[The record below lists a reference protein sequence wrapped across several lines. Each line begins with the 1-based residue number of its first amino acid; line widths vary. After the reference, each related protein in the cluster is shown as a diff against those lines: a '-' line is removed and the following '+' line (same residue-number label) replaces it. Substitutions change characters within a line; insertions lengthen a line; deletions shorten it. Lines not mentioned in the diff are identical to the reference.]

1 MDTPAA
7 NRLLAPPPRA
17 AYGWATG
24 ICILVTF
31 LALPLRDTFDL
42 ANIVMLYLLAVFLV
56 AIRLGRGPAVLA
68 SLVGTGLFDF
78 FFVPPHLT
86 FAVTDAQYLL
96 TFAVMIAVGL
106 ITAHLVSGIRE
117 QAELTARGE
126 EEARELYGMARALG
140 SALTATQVIEV
151 TRSYLADTRGV
162 EACLYL
168 ADTREVL
175 RRLGSAGHGH
185 EDIEEGFAR
194 SAYADGKVMEV
205 DAFAGTGVAA
215 AYFPLV
221 TPTRIRG
228 VLAVSPGNR
237 DEDAFRAQQPLLGA
251 VASLVALA
259 VERIHYA
266 EAVKDAELEIVAE
279 RLRSSVLSALSHD
292 LRTPLTSLVGL
303 ADSLAR
309 SRSALTDDERESAAA
324 IRDQSRAMS
333 RMLGN
338 LLDMARLQSGRVK
351 LRREWQPLEEVVGAA
366 LRMLGNALADH
377 PLTLSLPAD
386 LPLVAFDAVLM
397 ERVLGNLLENAAKYS
412 PPGAPVELSARVTG
426 DTLSVSVCDRGRG
439 FPSGALESAFELFTR
454 GVPESITP
462 GVGLGLAICKSIV
475 EAHGGVIFAENR
487 EGTGA
492 CVRFTLPL
500 GTPPAFEE
508 EAE

>member
-1 MDTPAA
+1 MDTATPTRLIAPA
-7 NRLLAPPPRA
+7 PRA
-17 AYGWATG
+17 AYGRAALA
-24 ICILVTF
+24 CALVT
-31 LALPLRDTFDL
+31 LVAMPLRETLDL
-42 ANIVMLYLLAVFLV
+42 ANIVMLYLLVVFLT

-68 SLVGTGLFDF
+68 SLLGTGLFDF

-117 QAELTARGE
+117 QAQLKARGE

-140 SALTATQVIEV
+140 SALSLDQVTDV
-151 TRSYLADTRGV
+151 TRRYLADTRGF
-162 EACLYL
+162 EASLYL
-168 ADTREVL
+168 ADKMEAL
-175 RRLGSAGHGH
+175 RRVGAPGHGH
-185 EDIEEGFAR
+185 GDLEAGFAR
-194 SAYADGKVMEV
+194 SAYANGKVVEV

-228 VLAVSPGNR
+228 VLTVSPGDR

-266 EAVKDAELEIVAE
+266 EAVKDAELAIVAE

-292 LRTPLTSLVGL
+292 LRTPLTTLVGL

-309 SRSALTDDERESAAA
+309 SRSALTDGERESAAA

-377 PLTLSLPAD
+377 PLTLNLPAD

-412 PPGAPVELSARVTG
+412 PASAPVELSARVTD
-426 DTLSVSVCDRGRG
+426 DTLTVSVCDRGRG
-439 FPSGALESAFELFTR
+439 FAPGALESAFELFNR

-492 CVRFTLPL
+492 CIRFTLPL

>member
-1 MDTPAA
+1 METAPSI
-7 NRLLAPPPRA
+7 NLLAPAPRA
-17 AYGWATG
+17 AYGRAV
-24 ICILVTF
+24 IACVLVT
-31 LALPLRDTFDL
+31 LVALPLRETLDL
-42 ANIVMLYLLAVFLV
+42 ANIVMLFLLVVFLT

-68 SLVGTGLFDF
+68 SLLGTGLFDF

-106 ITAHLVSGIRE
+106 ITAHLVAGLRE
-117 QAELTARGE
+117 QAQLKARGE

-140 SALTATQVIEV
+140 SALTLDQVIQIS
-151 TRSYLADTRGV
+151 RSYLADTRGL
-162 EACLYL
+162 EASLYL
-168 ADTREVL
+168 ADADENL
-175 RRLGSAGHGH
+175 RRVGAPGHGH
-185 EDIEEGFAR
+185 NELEAGFAR
-194 SAYADGKVMEV
+194 SAYADDKILEV

-215 AYFPLV
+215 AYFPLI
-221 TPTRIRG
+221 TPTRTRG
-228 VLAVSPGNR
+228 VLAVSPGDR
-237 DEDAFRAQQPLLGA
+237 DEEAFRALQPLIGA

-266 EAVKDAELEIVAE
+266 DAVKDAELEIVAE
-279 RLRSSVLSALSHD
+279 RLRNSVLSALSHD

-309 SRSALTDDERESAAA
+309 SRSALTEAERESAVA

-377 PLTLSLPAD
+377 PLTLNLPAD

-412 PPGAPVELSARVTG
+412 PAGTPVELSARVTG
-426 DTLSVSVCDRGRG
+426 ESLTIAVCDRGRG
-439 FPSGALESAFELFTR
+439 FPADALESAFELFNR

-475 EAHGGVIFAENR
+475 EAHGGVIYAENR
-487 EGTGA
+487 DGGGA
-492 CVRFTLPL
+492 CIRFTLPL

-508 EAE
+508 EQE